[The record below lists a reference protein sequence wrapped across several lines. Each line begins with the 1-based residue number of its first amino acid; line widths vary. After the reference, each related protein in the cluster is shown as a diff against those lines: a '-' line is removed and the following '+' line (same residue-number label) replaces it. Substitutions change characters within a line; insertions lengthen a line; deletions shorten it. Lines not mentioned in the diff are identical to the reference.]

1 MATDSWRWD
10 HPEPYTLPIRVSPAH
25 IDGLNHTNNSVYVT
39 WCEQVAWAHSVSLG
53 LDLNAYRTLNRAM
66 AITTADYQYLR
77 ASHEGQALVAAT
89 WIVNWDKKLSMK
101 RHFQIVRPD
110 DGVTLLRAQVQ
121 FVCIE
126 ITTGKP
132 RRMPLEF
139 VEGYGSVVLA
149 EFGTQAACIPNK
161 KN

>member
-1 MATDSWRWD
+1 MDDFNNWD
-10 HPEPYTLPIRVSPAH
+10 HPGPFTLPIQVSSAD
-25 IDGLNHTNNSVYVT
+25 IDGLTHTNNTVYVK

-53 LDLNAYRTLNRAM
+53 LDLEAYRELDRAM

-77 ASHEGQALVAAT
+77 ASHEGQKLVAAT
-89 WIVNWDKKLSMK
+89 WIVSWDKRLSMK
-101 RHFQIVRPD
+101 RHFQIVRPE

-132 RRMPLEF
+132 RRMPPEF
-139 VEGYGSVVLA
+139 VEGYGGVVLDFRSA
-149 EFGTQAACIPNK
+149 SRDAVPGSP
-161 KN
+161 